1 MPFPRFTGRSVVAA
15 SRTVVERLS
24 RVVVHQLKHASKIL
38 HRFMATVALIGAGD
52 IGGAC
57 AHALAAHDRVG
68 HILMID
74 SAVNAAAG
82 KALDIQQAG
91 AVSGFHARLQATD
104 DESRAVGCAAFVVAD
119 RFAAGAPE
127 WQGEEG
133 LALVKRVAGLSPD
146 APIVFAGARQAD
158 LIQASSREARVP
170 AHRLIGS
177 ATEAFASAVA
187 AIVAMEARCSVNE
200 VSLAVLGTPPAA
212 RPERAERVEG
222 FVVPWSDASIGG
234 YALERVVSQVQLRRI
249 DARVARLW
257 PPAPYALGAAAAS
270 VVEALLQASR
280 RSCNVLTVLG
290 GEFGVR
296 DRVGVVPALL
306 ASRGVVRTR
315 VPALNTRERVQLDTA
330 LGV

>member
-1 MPFPRFTGRSVVAA
+1 
-15 SRTVVERLS
+15 
-24 RVVVHQLKHASKIL
+24 
-38 HRFMATVALIGAGD
+38 MATVALIGAGD

-57 AHALAAHDRVG
+57 AHALAAHHRVG
-68 HILMID
+68 RILVID
-74 SAVNAAAG
+74 PAVNAAAG

-91 AVSGFHARLQATD
+91 AISGFHARLEATD
-104 DESRAVGCAAFVVAD
+104 DESRAVGCAACVIAD
-119 RFAAGAPE
+119 RFAAGSPE

-133 LALVKRVAGLSPD
+133 LALIKRIAGLSTD
-146 APIVFAGARQAD
+146 APIVFAGATQAE
-158 LIQASSREARVP
+158 LMQASSREARVP
-170 AHRLIGS
+170 ARRLIGS
-177 ATEAFASAVA
+177 AAEAFASAVA

-200 VSLAVLGTPPAA
+200 VSLAVLGAPPGA

-249 DARVARLW
+249 EARVARLW
-257 PPAPYALGAAAAS
+257 PPAPYALGAAAAG

-280 RSCNVLTVLG
+280 RSSNVLTVLG

-296 DRVGVVPALL
+296 DRVGAVPALL
-306 ASRGVVRTR
+306 APQGVVHTR

>member
-1 MPFPRFTGRSVVAA
+1 
-15 SRTVVERLS
+15 
-24 RVVVHQLKHASKIL
+24 
-38 HRFMATVALIGAGD
+38 MATVAILGAGD

-57 AHALAAHDRVG
+57 AQALAVHDRVG
-68 HILMID
+68 HILVID

-91 AVSGFHARLQATD
+91 AISGSHARLQATD
-104 DESRAVGCAAFVVAD
+104 DESRAVGCAACVIAD
-119 RFAAGAPE
+119 RFAAGSPD

-133 LALVKRVAGLSPD
+133 LALIKRVAGLLPD
-146 APIVFAGARQAD
+146 APIIFAGATQAD

-170 AHRLIGS
+170 ARRLIGS

-200 VSLAVLGTPPAA
+200 VSLAVLGTPPASRPERA
-212 RPERAERVEG
+212 ERVEGSRPERAERVEG

-234 YALERVVSQVQLRRI
+234 YALERVVSQVQLRSI
-249 DARVARLW
+249 EARVARLW
-257 PPAPYALGAAAAS
+257 PPGPHALGAAAAR

-280 RSCNVLTVLG
+280 RSYNVLTVLG

-296 DRVGVVPALL
+296 DRIGAVPALL
-306 ASRGVVRTR
+306 ASHGVVHTR
-315 VPALNTRERVQLDTA
+315 VPALNTRERVQLETA